1 MSNNLTYNW
10 TNGLPGIGAGS
21 NGNTLSISNSNNAA
35 WSVTSNVTSE
45 AITIRNKSGENVLT
59 FHNDG
64 TIETAGGK
72 IRADEWV
79 QVTMMMKQFI
89 MDVAQDEEFSKKYP
103 YVRDMAH
110 GWIMNELRK

>member
-1 MSNNLTYNW
+1 MTTTYNNNKLM
-10 TNGLPGIGAGS
+10 NGIPGVNSSLLAV
-21 NGNTLSISNSNNAA
+21 NNSNAS

-45 AITIRNKSGENVLT
+45 AISIRNKQGETILT

-64 TIETAGGK
+64 IIETAGGK

-110 GWIMNELRK
+110 GWVMKELGK